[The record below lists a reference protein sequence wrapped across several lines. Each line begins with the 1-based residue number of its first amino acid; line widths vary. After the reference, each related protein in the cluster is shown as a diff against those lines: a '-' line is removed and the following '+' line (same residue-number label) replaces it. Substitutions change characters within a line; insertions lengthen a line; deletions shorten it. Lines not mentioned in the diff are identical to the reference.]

1 MLRRARVALLRIA
14 SPLLSSRLFSSS
26 FPRELGL
33 FIAVEELLSSNPR
46 APRSHSR
53 RSGEPSRLMECTG
66 GHLHSIGSARLE
78 MLRSL
83 PLFSTLLS
91 LSPSPLSWILRC
103 ETRAAISAV
112 ILVEARR
119 DATPRDAARLSQR
132 CVWRSRAV
140 AVAVEPPPSFPSPA
154 AAAAASRTSRES
166 ESSRSR
172 RTLLSAIYTREWPLP
187 TPFIGRFASLAV
199 ASSTLAALI
208 ISSPI
213 Y

>member
-119 DATPRDAARLSQR
+119 DATPRGALSQR

-140 AVAVEPPPSFPSPA
+140 AVAVEPPPSFPSP